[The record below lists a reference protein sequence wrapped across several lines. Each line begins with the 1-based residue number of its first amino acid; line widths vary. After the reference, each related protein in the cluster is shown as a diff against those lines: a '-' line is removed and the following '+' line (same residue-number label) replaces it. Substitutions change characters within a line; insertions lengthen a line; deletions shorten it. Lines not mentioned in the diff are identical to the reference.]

1 MITLNL
7 NNLFLFLSYIFSFIQ
22 RIKKIKIYT
31 DQGIEK
37 KRTRFFAS
45 NWSRKLLLDWRF
57 LLM

>member
-31 DQGIEK
+31 DQGVDK
-37 KRTRFFAS
+37 Q
-45 NWSRKLLLDWRF
+45 
-57 LLM
+57 